1 MPGIDDLIKGA
12 FDKYD
17 KGGYSEEK
25 AQRIKDFYGDDHKAL
40 VKGMF
45 DKYDKDAYSEEKS
58 NEILGFYGLS
68 DKKKVQTEETT
79 EDQEV
84 DQEEDQPVQEE
95 ATESVSEDGSSELEG
110 ADFSIGEQEEG
121 VDITTLKEGEF
132 IDAPEA
138 SPEAQYDPTITLS
151 EKEQLNYTKEELA
164 QREKEAEV
172 VRKRRAVEAV
182 DRLPWNFDYLSAN
195 TSDISDMLPAEV
207 DDNWAFQE
215 IEKKKNEAVDM
226 IGKDYYYSMF
236 KDSVKSKTDKGM
248 PLDEAEDMVA
258 RNYLDDLKV
267 KGIDALGLNDE
278 ELERYR
284 SDINEYYK
292 LRQKP
297 FKERSEEEK
306 IRVKDLDKSIGQLRE
321 LSEKFFINPDTGE
334 VDGEKKKIV
343 DSLTSKYQGEVK
355 SDFKKFTE
363 RYKKEY
369 DNLNGLDI
377 AIKEAYFNDKV
388 DVAKED
394 GIYDKISVA
403 VIERMA
409 DKNVLP
415 EGADTGKINA
425 LVAEKEKGDLEFY
438 ALSRALLLNEDP
450 SAVER
455 GFGNLEGT
463 WLEDVP
469 ILTNLIEGTGQM
481 LTSAGES
488 AYETWTG
495 NEFNSDKDY
504 REAIVDIAQ
513 QEGVKLTEDQ
523 LESGKSEFSERLGD
537 TFGVSSK
544 IMADIIVNTIIA
556 KKVSGFLKIPSHIA
570 KLKALKDSPKLAK
583 LADKTYEAL
592 TQAIAFE
599 FAEGGSAAMG
609 AGEFLGA
616 EGMEKLLSKMSGG
629 KMGKLLTLFGRIAG
643 ATTAGTVEEYA
654 GEFVDQGF
662 KNGFFTE
669 ETFNNTFGR
678 DYDEALDKLLL
689 TSAMTLVMGTGAEIG
704 KVTSDAKKYYADLG
718 DTQRMGEIE
727 SIIEA
732 NKLAEK
738 AKNEAKNLPEEY
750 RDSSLPGLRK
760 KMEDEA
766 QEFPSGQEQRRDR
779 RKAERL
785 AEKQAELESKKQM
798 LAAKAKE
805 SGEVDEALLD
815 EVTELKEEVA
825 KIEAEE
831 EVEEEVTEEEL
842 EIRDEDIESIEDEI
856 EEAEGDTFEN
866 NIGETV
872 TYNGVT
878 GVLKQEGQTLV
889 VESRDKIQE
898 IGNAKDIIGKPMSSM
913 NVEPGGELEAEPVDV
928 TKDVPADLTTTIDG
942 VPHRIVNARTRK
954 GEPYV
959 TVKNLETGLQK
970 KVTGE
975 EGKALLDQ
983 FNAYKGKR
991 AGEIEAE
998 AKARTEEEF
1007 NALSEE
1013 QKAKEAEEFD
1023 ALVEEE
1029 VKAAEEIKAEED
1041 LESTLKQKEKEITD
1055 EAEALK
1061 AEAEKELE
1069 AEVKK
1074 LRKSAL
1080 VISNKKGDFLVR
1092 QKPDGSHA
1100 VSKKNVDSGKY
1111 VPFTGKSNADQ
1122 RAKVIE
1128 QFKEEMSKAEST
1140 KIDEAA
1146 ELSESIERD
1155 KRDMIEKALDW
1166 AIDVSSMKGNNAY
1179 NNVLAIPVNIA
1190 HGGLRIV
1197 KAAYKGG
1204 KSLSQAIQQGI
1215 NSIKSQGYNVNE
1227 VEFKKYVLNE
1237 IKEGNKKAKKEAE
1250 KKKKEE
1256 GKKKREGETKVEK
1269 SKRERE
1275 ESSKRDQDLDRELE
1289 VLVEEAL
1296 NTEASKTK
1304 KDVAKLQK
1312 KFKDFISSN
1321 KKILR
1326 DASPALNATIANKL
1340 AGINSPATLKSAA
1353 EYVSKIIKDKK
1364 FKQEQEAKAKKLNDL
1379 KEELNPKN
1387 WKRKGTTTAQGK
1399 FDIEVQDTLKEANKA
1414 SGMSKF
1420 DASVARDKIL
1430 DKYNPGEEISEKDQ
1444 AKLDGL
1450 MFADL
1455 DNVTD
1460 LQLDI
1465 LTEKVKTLKK
1475 EGRETQRANKEAR
1488 KERREQGKQDV
1499 KFGVSQGEPLL
1510 SGNSLRNLA
1519 NSKKGRDIAKN
1530 FSDSFL
1536 KFFGRG
1542 ISKIENF
1549 SGVMNQMNNLSR
1561 KDLGGGTS
1569 GREAARNFFKKRF
1582 IDPVNKAE
1590 SGKKKAMQ
1598 KVLNEVRKKKEEIFG
1613 KSLKQ
1618 LNKDFQKPIIV
1629 KDSKGNPFRSKGKV
1643 VVLTKDKAM
1652 YIYNL
1657 TKDPSLE
1664 PTLNEMKKNPS
1675 DKALIET
1682 ALDVVNKDPK
1692 LKEYADWVHE
1702 DYYPNFY
1709 KKVNEEYRK
1718 HYDYDLPFNENY
1730 SPIFRD
1736 GYIEPDV
1743 EVNSVNNNMA
1753 STINGSLKDRVKNTT
1768 ALDLSKG
1775 INGTMLR
1782 YADQMEHFIHYTDVV
1797 KDLNSVFKDK
1807 GVKNAITQFHSNTA
1821 NNVIDT
1827 FIRDFSNSYKNNEQ
1841 GLKWVKDLRK
1851 NYTTATLGLN
1861 PTVFLKQL
1869 TSAPAYAVAEGVS
1882 TRDYLKQS
1890 AKMFTTKEG
1899 RKALK
1904 EIINSDFIRDRLE
1917 MQGFDRDTALQ
1928 FEKDL
1933 EGLGSGLGNLRNK
1946 LMAMTKYG
1954 DVWAIYAG
1962 GTPMYMSMKNKY
1974 MKQGMSEKAAS
1985 AKAMFDFE
1993 NTTKSTQQSSDVS
2006 EMSALQR
2013 GGEWAKLFTMFKT
2026 SPAQYFR
2033 KTSSAFRNIA
2043 RGRGT
2048 VQDVKNIAMFN
2059 VVLPMLFTL
2068 ASKGFMSDEDDIDDY
2083 KASVVLGNLQG
2094 IPFIGDMVKMGL
2106 DYADGKP
2113 FAELE
2118 FIPAFAGLEKAIK
2131 ASVTAAIDGGV
2142 SPEDLIN
2149 EIVIPSLELSGL
2161 PFRNT
2166 KKLTLKN
2173 LERKNKQLDTWEGW
2187 MKLIGYSDY
2196 ALGNYEYGSGSGDD
2210 RGSRSSGRSSSR
2222 GSR

>member
-1 MPGIDDLIKGA
+1 MAEKNNILSDEDALNALDELPILSD
-12 FDKYD
+12 
-17 KGGYSEEK
+17 EE
-25 AQRIKDFYGDDHKAL
+25 AL
-40 VKGMF
+40 
-45 DKYDKDAYSEEKS
+45 DALDELDVLDEE
-58 NEILGFYGLS
+58 S
-68 DKKKVQTEETT
+68 DKKKVQTEE
-79 EDQEV
+79 DM
-84 DQEEDQPVQEE
+84 
-95 ATESVSEDGSSELEG
+95 ESVSETGSSDSQEPRGDDTGALEDV
-110 ADFSIGEQEEG
+110 DFSVGEVEEG
-121 VDITTLKEGEF
+121 VSLMPSGEPE
-132 IDAPEA
+132 IVDAPEVL
-138 SPEAQYDPTITLS
+138 PEAQYDPTIPLS

-164 QREKEAEV
+164 QREKDAEV
-172 VRKRRAVEAV
+172 FRKSLAKEFV

-226 IGKDYYYSMF
+226 IGKDYYYTTF
-236 KDSVKSKTDKGM
+236 KDSVKTKTDKGM
-248 PLDEAEDMVA
+248 PLDEAEDLVA
-258 RNYLDDLKV
+258 RKYLDSLRD
-267 KGIDALGLNDE
+267 KGITSLGLDDDE
-278 ELERYR
+278 LTQYR
-284 SDINEYYK
+284 SDIKEYYE
-292 LRQKP
+292 LRKIP
-297 FKERSEEEK
+297 FKERTEEQK
-306 IRVKDLDKSIGQLRE
+306 IRVKDLDRSIGELRE

-343 DSLTSKYQGEVK
+343 DSLTSKYQSEVK
-355 SDFKKFTE
+355 SDFQKFTD

-369 DNLNGLDI
+369 DNLNGLDV
-377 AIKEAYFNDKV
+377 AIKDAYFNDKV

-394 GIYDKISVA
+394 GIYDKISVED
-403 VIERMA
+403 IEKMSA
-409 DKNVLP
+409 QGVLP
-415 EGADTGKINA
+415 EGADIGKVNA
-425 LVAEKEKGDLEFY
+425 LISEKEKGDLEFY

-513 QEGVKLTEDQ
+513 QEGVRLTEDQ

-544 IMADIIVNTIIA
+544 IMADIIVNTLIA
-556 KKVSGFLKIPSHIA
+556 KKASSFLKIPSHIA
-570 KLKALKDSPKLAK
+570 KLKALKDSPKLAR

-616 EGMEKLLSKMSGG
+616 EGMERLLSKMSGG

-669 ETFNNTFGR
+669 ETFKNTFGR

-689 TSAMTLVMGTGAEIG
+689 TSAMTLVMGTGAEVG

-727 SIIEA
+727 AIIEA

-760 KMEDEA
+760 KIEEEA
-766 QEFPSGQEQRRDR
+766 QEFPTGQEQRRDR

-805 SGEVDEALLD
+805 SGEVDETLLN

-831 EVEEEVTEEEL
+831 EVEEKVEEEEL

-856 EEAEGDTFEN
+856 AEAEGDTFEN

-889 VESRDKIQE
+889 VESRNKVQE
-898 IGNAKDIIGKPMSSM
+898 LGNAKEIMGKPMSSM

-928 TKDVPADLTTTIDG
+928 TKDVPTDLTTTIDG

-970 KVTGE
+970 KITGE

-991 AGEIEAE
+991 AGEIEVE

-1029 VKAAEEIKAEED
+1029 VKAEEELASEMKAEED
-1041 LESTLKQKEKEITD
+1041 LESTLKKKEKEITD

-1100 VSKKNVDSGKY
+1100 VSKKNIDSGKY
-1111 VPFTGKSNADQ
+1111 VPFAGKSNADQ

-1128 QFKEEMSKAEST
+1128 QFKKEMSKAEST

-1146 ELSESIERD
+1146 ELSESIEKD

-1166 AIDVSSMKGNNAY
+1166 AINVSSMKGDKAF

-1197 KAAYKGG
+1197 KSAYKSG

-1275 ESSKRDQDLDRELE
+1275 ESSKRDQDLDKELE

-1321 KKILR
+1321 KKVLR

-1364 FKQEQEAKAKKLNDL
+1364 FKKEQEVRAKKLDNL
-1379 KEELNPKN
+1379 KNELNPEN

-1414 SGMSKF
+1414 SGMSKL
-1420 DASVARDKIL
+1420 DASKARDKIL
-1430 DKYNPGEEISEKDQ
+1430 STYKPGEEISESDQ

-1455 DNVTD
+1455 ENVTD

-1465 LTEKVKTLKK
+1465 LTEKVKQLKK
-1475 EGRETQRANKEAR
+1475 EGREDQRARKLERKQKYQQGQEQAINAVTRNKPGSVPTTNELRSSAR
-1488 KERREQGKQDV
+1488 KLSTKIKDAV
-1499 KFGVSQGEPLL
+1499 KLKGILR
-1510 SGNSLRNLA
+1510 SLRQ
-1519 NSKKGRDIAKN
+1519 
-1530 FSDSFL
+1530 
-1536 KFFGRG
+1536 G
-1542 ISKIENF
+1542 ISYNENW
-1549 SGVMNQMNNLSR
+1549 SGLMNQVNRLRGEDVGS
-1561 KDLGGGTS
+1561 K
-1569 GREAARNFFKKRF
+1569 EKAANFMKERF
-1582 IDPVNKAE
+1582 VDPVNKAE
-1590 SGKKKAMQ
+1590 SDKMRSMRSTIKK
-1598 KVLNEVRKKKEEIFG
+1598 VRAKKQSVFG
-1613 KSLKQ
+1613 NNLAKT
-1618 LNKDFQKPIIV
+1618 NKLLQKPV
-1629 KDSKGNPFRSKGKV
+1629 RVRDAAGNVFTDKNGRDL
-1643 VVLTKDKAM
+1643 VLTRDQAM
-1652 YIYNL
+1652 NIYNI
-1657 TKDPSLE
+1657 TQDPSLE
-1664 PTLNEMKKNPS
+1664 PTLKEMKKNPGEKAMIEQAVAMVKS
-1675 DKALIET
+1675 DGR
-1682 ALDVVNKDPK
+1682 
-1692 LKEYADWVHE
+1692 LKEYADWVRNDFYPE
-1702 DYYPNFY
+1702 YY
-1709 KKVNEEYRK
+1709 KRVNQEYRK
-1718 HYDYDLPFNENY
+1718 QYDYDLPFNPNY
-1730 SPIFRD
+1730 TPIRRLKGSEPNIDVLSPQFNI
-1736 GYIEPDV
+1736 
-1743 EVNSVNNNMA
+1743 A
-1753 STINGSLKDRVKNTT
+1753 STLNGSLKERVDNKNSI
-1768 ALDLSKG
+1768 DLSGG
-1775 INGTMLR
+1775 IEGNMVR
-1782 YADQMEHFIHYTDVV
+1782 YADQMEHFINFTDVI
-1797 KDLNSVFKDK
+1797 KDLSQVFSNQD
-1807 GVKNAITQFHSNTA
+1807 VKNAIEYEVGKPM
-1821 NNVIDT
+1821 NNIIEK
-1827 FIRDFSNSYKNNEQ
+1827 FIQDLTNKPESNSKAARVLQ
-1841 GLKWVKDLRK
+1841 GLRK
-1851 NYTTATLGLN
+1851 NYTTAVLGLN

-1869 TSAPAYAVAEGVS
+1869 TSAPAYAVATGVDVS
-1882 TRDYLKQS
+1882 SYLKNS
-1890 AKMFTTKEG
+1890 AKLYTTRKG

-1904 EIINSDFIRDRLE
+1904 EIRNSDFIQDRKENL
-1917 MQGFDRDTALQ
+1917 GFDRDTALSL
-1928 FEKDL
+1928 EKDL
-1933 EGLGSGLGNLRNK
+1933 DQLMSGTSSLKNR
-1946 LMAMTKYG
+1946 LMFMTKEG
-1954 DVWAIYAG
+1954 DIRAIITG
-1962 GTPMYMSMKNKY
+1962 GTPYYMSMKDKY
-1974 MKQGMSEKAAS
+1974 MKQGMSESKAS
-1985 AKAMFDFE
+1985 EKALLDFE
-1993 NTTKSTQQSSDVS
+1993 NTTKSTQQSSSVTELSD
-2006 EMSALQR
+2006 LQR
-2013 GGEWAKLFTMFKT
+2013 SGEMMKLFTMFKT

-2033 KTSSAFRNIA
+2033 KTSSSYRNLM

-2048 VQDVKNIAMFN
+2048 AQDVKNIAMFQ
-2059 VVLPMLFTL
+2059 VILPSLFTA
-2068 ASKGFMSDEDDIDDY
+2068 ASKAFTFEDDDLSDY
-2083 KASVVLGNLQG
+2083 EDSVLVGNLQG
-2094 IPFIGDMVKMGL
+2094 IPFVGELLKLYL
-2106 DYADGKP
+2106 DKRSGKP
-2113 FAELE
+2113 FDYEA
-2118 FIPAFAGLEKAIK
+2118 FPAMAGLVKAVESSAEMMSK
-2131 ASVTAAIDGGV
+2131 GSFDY
-2142 SPEDLIN
+2142 EDLIN
-2149 EIVIPSLELSGL
+2149 DVLVPTLESTTGL
-2161 PFRNT
+2161 PIKNA
-2166 KKLTLKN
+2166 KKLTLDNFKRIGSGRIN
-2173 LERKNKQLDTWEGW
+2173 SYKDV
-2187 MKLIGYSDY
+2187 MKMLGYSDY
-2196 ALGNYEYGSGSGDD
+2196 ALDRNLFKKSKSGSDFDD
-2210 RGSRSSGRSSSR
+2210 DFFTEDFDDDFDTEDFE
-2222 GSR
+2222 